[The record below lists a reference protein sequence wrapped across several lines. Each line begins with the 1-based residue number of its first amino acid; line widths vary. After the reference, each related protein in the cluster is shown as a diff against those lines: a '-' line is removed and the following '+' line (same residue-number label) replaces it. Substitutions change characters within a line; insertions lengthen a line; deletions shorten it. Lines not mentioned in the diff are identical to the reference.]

1 MLSSDHYAVLGVA
14 PDADE
19 GTIEAAYRSLC
30 RRYHPDLNP
39 GDPRAHAAFER
50 VRLAYRVLTDAGE
63 RERYD
68 RDGRPTADQIEMVG
82 DAGASAIQGDPDGS
96 FAELFRRL
104 CEHSRRTRPL
114 RGRDVH
120 ATVKCRLVDAER
132 GRRTTVAVRRLQPCE
147 DCSGRRLVATE
158 QATACSTCGGS
169 GKEIFG
175 RGVLSVAV
183 CCADCAGAG
192 VRSGSGCPVC
202 HASGLTGTVET
213 VAVQIPAGVLDGQE
227 LRVAGGGHSGK
238 RGGPSGDLIVAVNVQ
253 GHPHFDRHGPHLT
266 TAVPVSISEAIL
278 GARVQISTLDGT
290 AWVRIPPGVR
300 NGQELRVRGEGLEM
314 ANGRR
319 GDLLATVE
327 IWIPDVVDEDAKR
340 LLREFG
346 ERTAK
351 PARTPS
357 ERATV
362 QR

>member
-14 PDADE
+14 PDADKN
-19 GTIEAAYRSLC
+19 TIKAAYRSLC

-39 GDPRAHAAFER
+39 GDARAHAAFER
-50 VRLAYRVLTDAGE
+50 VRLAYRVLTDTGE

-68 RDGRPTADQIEMVG
+68 RDGRPTADQIEVVG
-82 DAGASAIQGDPDGS
+82 KAGVSTFQQDREGS

-120 ATVKCRLVDAER
+120 ATANCRLVDAER
-132 GRRTTVAVRRLQPCE
+132 GRRTTVAVRRLRPCE
-147 DCSGRRLVATE
+147 HCGGRRLVATE
-158 QATACSTCGGS
+158 HATACSTCSGS

-175 RGVLSVAV
+175 HGALSVAV
-183 CCADCAGAG
+183 CCADCDGAG
-192 VRSGSGCPVC
+192 VRSGSACPVC
-202 HASGLTGTVET
+202 HASGLTATVET

-238 RGGPSGDLIVAVNVQ
+238 RGGRSGDLIVAVNVQ
-253 GHPHFDRHGPHLT
+253 GHPHFDRRGPHLT
-266 TAVPVSISEAIL
+266 TTVPVSISEAIL

-290 AWVRIPPGVR
+290 ASVRIPPGVR
-300 NGQELRVRGEGLEM
+300 NGQQLRVLRKGLEM
-314 ANGRR
+314 PNGRR

-327 IWIPDVVDEDAKR
+327 IWLPDIVDEDAKR
-340 LLREFG
+340 LIREFG

-351 PARTPS
+351 PARAPT